1 MTSRPRRPLLEKISG
16 PKALPIAL
24 LVERGEAAAQRVHED
39 FGSFLDQ
46 RIRELSAMR
55 GDIAGP
61 GHPGW
66 REFYAAVVDLRG
78 SAATARR
85 PAVAGVAASLEALLD
100 ERLFDGRAATVL
112 NSHLD
117 ALVLVASG
125 GLGEGAIRHLT
136 AELEQAVARLSP
148 QPESR
153 SPAG

>member
-1 MTSRPRRPLLEKISG
+1 M
-16 PKALPIAL
+16 PIAL
-24 LVERGEAAAQRVHED
+24 LVERGEAAAVRVHEG

-55 GDIAGP
+55 EHIAGP

-66 REFYAAVVDLRG
+66 QEFYAAVVDLRG
-78 SAATARR
+78 SAATAGRHGV
-85 PAVAGVAASLEALLD
+85 AKVAGSLEALLD

-117 ALVLVASG
+117 ALVLLAPG

-148 QPESR
+148 RPESL
-153 SPAG
+153 SPAD